1 MALGIH
7 PEPSHPATTKGRGH
21 RLQFLVLYLVL
32 VFPVLLAL
40 RWPSDHPAVLIGIMA
55 VLAYV
60 LFCWT
65 SYFHEAAH
73 QTLLGR
79 SKGWS
84 IAWGRIVGTVVGVPY
99 TAYRETHIR
108 HHAYLN
114 APADWELWPYSDP
127 KRSRTFRRV
136 FVWIDLIFGQVTH
149 ALIYGR
155 IYFHRNS
162 PLSPAAGR
170 AIRNEYLVILA
181 FWGAVLGTITWF
193 GVWKEFLIA
202 WIIPLWLGG
211 ILQSGR
217 KLTEHLGMAAY
228 DPLLGTRTVIGSN
241 WLTRLCSF
249 VNFKI
254 FVHGLHHRHPQMS
267 HLGLEEKMQEY
278 LTKNPDTPYPVY
290 DSYWSATR
298 AMLPHMFKN
307 PGCGVNAGADP
318 PPRWKLPDVQDF
330 VADVTA
336 EVLATAE

>member
-7 PEPSHPATTKGRGH
+7 PEPSHPATSKRRGH
-21 RLQFLVLYLVL
+21 RLQFLVLYLIL

-170 AIRNEYLVILA
+170 Q
-181 FWGAVLGTITWF
+181 GSDC
-193 GVWKEFLIA
+193 
-202 WIIPLWLGG
+202 
-211 ILQSGR
+211 QSGSVPSVSR
-217 KLTEHLGMAAY
+217 FGGEPSRGQTQTSPPSEAMSAVPSGDH
-228 DPLLGTRTVIGSN
+228 RTG
-241 WLTRLCSF
+241 
-249 VNFKI
+249 
-254 FVHGLHHRHPQMS
+254 
-267 HLGLEEKMQEY
+267 
-278 LTKNPDTPYPVY
+278 
-290 DSYWSATR
+290 
-298 AMLPHMFKN
+298 
-307 PGCGVNAGADP
+307 PGGADEGPQEMFRGVP
-318 PPRWKLPDVQDF
+318 PLPGTTSCRTEKD
-330 VADVTA
+330 
-336 EVLATAE
+336 ESLP